1 MLFIAKHCIFAIF
14 FEDLLAVEYVT
25 IPSGF

>member
-14 FEDLLAVEYVT
+14 FEDLLTVECVT
-25 IPSGF
+25 ISSGF

>member
-14 FEDLLAVEYVT
+14 FEDLLAVEYVC
-25 IPSGF
+25 ISPWF

>member
-14 FEDLLAVEYVT
+14 FEDFLTVEYVT